1 MRAPSFLRLLIGIN
15 MKKNISAYCLSQTAQ
30 RLMFNLGA
38 CALVMLIFASLAFAQ
53 VYKCTFKDEVTRQ
66 NKVVYSDSPCGK
78 AEKQTLTAI
87 QAKSQ
92 SNIQAQ
98 QTTQLAQANALD
110 LAVTNAVLGRD
121 FKLAKSLATTKEH
134 WRLIAIAESEAAPQV
149 LTVANSQPV
158 VSREVECA
166 QATHDFDYV
175 SSTSWRDRELVAAKK
190 SVMYATCGV
199 SEPVVTRPFFV
210 GQTFGGLNYG
220 GLNTGRWPHRNHV
233 NNQVRPYHGVS
244 HHNHPQMYRHHN
256 GRSQAWGGA
265 SLNYRSKHF
274 GINVNSANVR

>member
-1 MRAPSFLRLLIGIN
+1 MN
-15 MKKNISAYCLSQTAQ
+15 KNISAYSLSQAAP
-30 RLMFNLGA
+30 RLIFNLGA
-38 CALVMLIFASLAFAQ
+38 CALVMIILPSLAFAQ
-53 VYKCTFKDEVTRQ
+53 VYKCTFKDEATRQ
-66 NKVVYSDSPCGK
+66 TKVVYSDSPCGK

-92 SNIQAQ
+92 LDIQTQ
-98 QTTQLAQANALD
+98 QTTPLAQAKALD
-110 LAVTNAVLGRD
+110 LAVTNAVLSRD

-134 WRLIAIAESEAAPQV
+134 WRLIAIAEGETAPQV

-158 VSREVECA
+158 VSREAECA
-166 QATHDFDYV
+166 QATYDFDYV

-190 SVMYATCGV
+190 SVMYAACGV
-199 SEPVVTRPFFV
+199 SEPVVNRPLFV

-220 GLNTGRWPHRNHV
+220 GLNTGRWLNRNNLPH
-233 NNQVRPYHGVS
+233 QAGVR
-244 HHNHPQMYRHHN
+244 HHNHPQKYRHHN

-265 SLNYRSKHF
+265 SLNYKSKHI

>member
-1 MRAPSFLRLLIGIN
+1 MRASSFLRLLIGIN
-15 MKKNISAYCLSQTAQ
+15 MNKNISAYSLSQTAQ
-30 RLMFNLGA
+30 RLIFNLGA
-38 CALVMLIFASLAFAQ
+38 CALVMAMVPSLAFAQ
-53 VYKCTFKDEVTRQ
+53 VYKCTFKDEVTHQ

-78 AEKQTLTAI
+78 AEKQTLTGI

-98 QTTQLAQANALD
+98 QTKQLAQANALD

-134 WRLIAIAESEAAPQV
+134 WRLIAIAEGETAPHV

-166 QATHDFDYV
+166 QATYDFDHV
-175 SSTSWRDRELVAAKK
+175 SSTSWRDRDLVAAKK
-190 SVMYATCGV
+190 SVMYAACGV
-199 SEPVVTRPFFV
+199 SEPVVNRPLLV

-220 GLNTGRWPHRNHV
+220 GPNTGRWPHRNYLPH
-233 NNQVRPYHGVS
+233 QASVR
-244 HHNHPQMYRHHN
+244 HHNPPQMYRHHN
-256 GRSQAWGGA
+256 GRNQAWSGA